1 MKKATKDFV
10 DPKEQ
15 LVSHENLERYNQQ
28 LRNKTVNARGKRSP
42 PSDDDDISMSSIDND
57 YGHQM
62 TPKGKKKQKQIA
74 IYTFQTKIVMLIKI
88 QNNT

>member
-28 LRNKTVNARGKRSP
+28 LGDKTANACEKRSP
-42 PSDDDDISMSSIDND
+42 PSDDDDINMSNIDHDN
-57 YGHQM
+57 GQ
-62 TPKGKKKQKQIA
+62 
-74 IYTFQTKIVMLIKI
+74 
-88 QNNT
+88 